1 MCVSFGTPPPASFT
15 TKPALTIEKDF
26 DKEEKRNMKKITWK
40 AVVVTLSRPG
50 IGKRKYAF
58 KRDGPKAKTGEV
70 YDLDSYKKARKSG
83 GQAILVGRL
92 GKDKK
97 TGKPQFNPLM

>member
-1 MCVSFGTPPPASFT
+1 
-15 TKPALTIEKDF
+15 
-26 DKEEKRNMKKITWK
+26 MKKITWK
-40 AVVVTLSRPG
+40 AIVITLSRPG

-92 GKDKK
+92 QTDKK
-97 TGKPQFNPLM
+97 TNKPAFQPI